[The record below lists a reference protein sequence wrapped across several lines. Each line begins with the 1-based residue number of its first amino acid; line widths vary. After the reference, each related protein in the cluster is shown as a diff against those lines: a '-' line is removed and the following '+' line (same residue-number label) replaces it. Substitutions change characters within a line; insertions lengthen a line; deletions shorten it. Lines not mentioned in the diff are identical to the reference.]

1 MKYLTSFIRNVH
13 EITAEVLRSDLC
25 QVEMF
30 RLTKT
35 AGEPSVL
42 RIFFEGE
49 IFQDGVKVRCKTPQ
63 LFCACF

>member
-1 MKYLTSFIRNVH
+1 MRHKERAQNNFG
-13 EITAEVLRSDLC
+13 VLRSDLC
-25 QVEMF
+25 QIEMF

-49 IFQDGVKVRCKTPQ
+49 IFQCGVKVGRKTPK
-63 LFCACF
+63 LFRACF